1 MASTGVVHHS
11 VGGVYATRDVLAVE
25 KGVSAAVMATIER
38 GRPFI
43 DVDVARRGGKIAREE
58 ARSGGNTRWRVND
71 ADETFRLPFIA
82 IKEMLRH
89 FVHVSLKR

>member
-1 MASTGVVHHS
+1 VVDVVEVVVERWWRERVGAGAVHHC

-43 DVDVARRGGKIAREE
+43 DVASLEE
-58 ARSGGNTRWRVND
+58 AGR
-71 ADETFRLPFIA
+71 
-82 IKEMLRH
+82 
-89 FVHVSLKR
+89 